1 MEHANIWKPRRDSCH
16 VLRWTNGCF
25 CDNLPGEMFLS
36 TQCLP
41 QIVSGWFGS
50 LPGKQH
56 IQWPHPRKVFV
67 GITLFHGWF
76 ILVSWSVFFN
86 ILHPTS
92 AVIKPWR
99 DWHQFGTFP
108 SDRLWNESAGEYSD
122 VLMVVIQ
129 NSCSVLIEILVPWL
143 MVTTCGNQSPT
154 LAWTAFAVTGA
165 FGSCNKRMQGTWSVV
180 GTSAS

>member
-41 QIVSGWFGS
+41 QIVAGWFGS

-86 ILHPTS
+86 ILHRTS

-122 VLMVVIQ
+122 VLMVGIQ
-129 NSCSVLIEILVPWL
+129 KSCSVLIEILVLDDWWWQH
-143 MVTTCGNQSPT
+143 VETSP
-154 LAWTAFAVTGA
+154 
-165 FGSCNKRMQGTWSVV
+165 QP
-180 GTSAS
+180 